1 MCGDLKLCEMHSAC
15 VVISSECISGIPNHR
30 IINTC
35 GHTHIRMDTF
45 NGCFVWSNPS
55 GPQISP
61 LSLAH
66 SLIITVCVV
75 YRNYLPIPDP
85 LYSRYNIIAPCV
97 VVVYNWGASII
108 IISEETA
115 ISRDIGIT
123 FNFHS

>member
-1 MCGDLKLCEMHSAC
+1 MD
-15 VVISSECISGIPNHR
+15 
-30 IINTC
+30 
-35 GHTHIRMDTF
+35 GHLMA
-45 NGCFVWSNPS
+45 V
-55 GPQISP
+55 
-61 LSLAH
+61 LSVLNRLAH
-66 SLIITVCVV
+66 KYLHYLSRILIITVCVV